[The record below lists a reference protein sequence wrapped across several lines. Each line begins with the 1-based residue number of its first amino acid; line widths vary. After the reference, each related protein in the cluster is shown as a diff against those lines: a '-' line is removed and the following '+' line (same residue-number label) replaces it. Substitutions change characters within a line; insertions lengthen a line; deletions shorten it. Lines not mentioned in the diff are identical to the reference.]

1 MAEQPG
7 AGAGQQ
13 MPGSPSAGQ
22 GGGQTP
28 FGSSPATQPTRNGG
42 IEAAGVA
49 RFGLILKLLEE
60 TIPMLGAASEPG
72 KDALKAIQLIAK
84 HIPPGT
90 NSPATEKNQ
99 VQQLMLSQAQAGP
112 RIAQMRQAM
121 AGGGA
126 PPGADNPAAA

>member
-7 AGAGQQ
+7 MGAGQQ

-28 FGSSPATQPTRNGG
+28 FGSTPATQPTRNAG
-42 IEAAGVA
+42 IEAAGLA
-49 RFGLILKLLEE
+49 RLGLIMKLMEE
-60 TIPMLGAASEPG
+60 TIPALGAASEPG
-72 KDALKAIQLIAK
+72 KDVLKALQLVAK

-126 PPGADNPAAA
+126 PPGADNSAAA